1 MPSERTA
8 MKKTKGFTL
17 IELMI
22 SVAIIGILSS
32 IAIPSYLS
40 YLEAARSVEAQNN
53 IATLKAA
60 QEEFF
65 LENNTYFTGADA
77 AAINTASGGLW
88 TVEGSDFDYAI
99 TGGGNTYTITAT
111 GESGTDAEGLSKS
124 YTK

>member
-1 MPSERTA
+1 

-32 IAIPSYLS
+32 IAIPSYTS

-60 QEEFF
+60 QEEYFI
-65 LENNTYFTGADA
+65 ENNTYFTGADA

-88 TVEGSDFDYAI
+88 TVDGSDFDYAI